1 MSLPENF
8 PISPHQI
15 LHPDIRWFP
24 ADSSLN
30 SIKHKLLPPLV
41 TNLRNLVKKF
51 RDSNYSDASETS
63 RNLLNWWFNETH
75 YINSDNEFSST
86 FEYYFAQREAIE
98 TLIYLY
104 DVEKITTQEELI
116 KFDSSGLLVPAMF
129 SQDWRRYVIK
139 LATGAGKTKVLSL
152 AIVWSYFHKL
162 YEKNSGMSNNF
173 LLIAPNVIVLE
184 RLMSDFEGG
193 KIFYEDP
200 LIPKNNYEGQA
211 WENDFYLDIH
221 IQKNIMINQ
230 KTNNLFLTNIQQLYD
245 KSSSKE
251 KESDDLSSQFIGN
264 RPKSEYKSES
274 IIDEIYDLENLVVLN
289 DEAHHIHNEKLAWF
303 KTIEKL
309 DLNLKQRS
317 HSLSMQIDVT
327 ATPKHQD
334 GSIFAEVICDYPLV
348 EAIKQKVVKLPVLP
362 DLASQSKLKEKSSS
376 KYSQQ
381 YEDFLRLGV
390 EEWRKSNLE
399 HSKTGKKAV
408 LFIMTDDTKNCD
420 DVANWL
426 EENYPEDLDGRVLT
440 IHTNKDGELAETNTK
455 RGRAEL
461 EELRKQSRIVDSA
474 SSKYKA
480 IVSVLML
487 KEGWDVKNVTTIV
500 GLRPYSAKANIL
512 PEQALGRGLRKMYTN
527 TDEITEYVSVV
538 GTKNFMEFVDS
549 IKTEGVVLEYREMG
563 ENTDAI
569 SPKVV
574 QVDNE
579 NTKKDI
585 EKLDIEIPIL
595 TPRLRKEYKRITEL
609 DLKKF
614 DFKSLKVKSFSKE
627 ELMEVKFDDIVDEK
641 EHHRT
646 ILTSDTRPDWRYIIS
661 FFTKR
666 ILKDLRMWSGFDN
679 LYPFVEK
686 FCRDYLF
693 GESVDL
699 EDMNIIKSLSEL
711 EARVTIEE
719 TFKKEINKLTIHETG
734 DTEIKD
740 TISLRKTKP
749 FVIKESEYYPVKKSV
764 FNIISGDS
772 RFELEFAA
780 FLDSCVDV
788 VSFGKN
794 YNNFVNLKLDYV
806 NADGNIS
813 YYLPDFLVKLESKS
827 GIETCVVVETKGRED
842 LDVPLKMKRLKQWCE
857 DVNKLPDNKQIWKFS
872 YVTQLE
878 FDKNKDNLK
887 TFYDIQTLFKEYQ

>member
-8 PISPHQI
+8 PSSPHQI
-15 LHPDIRWFP
+15 LHPDIRWYP
-24 ADSSLN
+24 ADSSLE

-41 TNLRNLVKKF
+41 TNLRSLVKEF
-51 RDSNYSDASETS
+51 RDSNYSNASETS

-75 YINSDNEFSST
+75 YINSNDEFSST
-86 FEYYFAQREAIE
+86 FQYYFAQREAIE

-162 YEKNSGMSNNF
+162 YEKDSHMSNNF

-200 LIPKNNYEGQA
+200 LIPNNNYEGQS
-211 WENDFYLDIH
+211 WENDFHLDIH
-221 IQKNIMINQ
+221 IQKNINISQ

-245 KSSSKE
+245 KNSSKV
-251 KESDDLSSQFIGN
+251 KNSDDLSSQFIGN
-264 RPKSEYKSES
+264 KPNSEFKAES

-289 DEAHHIHNEKLAWF
+289 DEAHHIHNEKLAWS

-309 DLNLKQRS
+309 DLNLKQRG

-362 DLASQSKLKEKSSS
+362 DLASQSKLKEKNSS

-390 EEWRKSNLE
+390 EEWRKSSLE

-426 EENYPEDLDGRVLT
+426 EENYPEDLEGRVLT
-440 IHTNKDGELAETNTK
+440 IHTNKYGELAEPNTK

-549 IKTEGVVLEYREMG
+549 IKTEGVVLEYREMS
-563 ENTDAI
+563 ENTNAI

-574 QVDNE
+574 QVDSD

-595 TPRLRKEYKRITEL
+595 TPRLRKEYKRIGEL

-614 DFKSLKVKSFSKE
+614 DFTKLSIKNFSKE

-646 ILTSDTRPDWRYIIS
+646 ILMSNMRPDWRYVVS

-679 LYPFVEK
+679 LYPFVEE

-699 EDMNIIKSLSEL
+699 EDVNIIKSLSEL
-711 EARVTIEE
+711 EARVIIEE

-749 FVIKESEYYPVKKSV
+749 FVIKDSEYYPVKKSV

-780 FLDSCVDV
+780 FLDKCVDV
-788 VSFGKN
+788 VSIGKN
-794 YNNFVNLKLDYV
+794 YNNFVNLKLDYI
-806 NADGNIS
+806 NSDGNIS
-813 YYLPDFLVKLESKS
+813 YYLPDFLVKLETKN
-827 GIETCVVVETKGRED
+827 GIETCVVIETKGRED

-872 YVTQLE
+872 YVTQVE
-878 FDKNKDNLK
+878 FDKYKDNLN
-887 TFYDIQTLFKEYQ
+887 TFSDIQKSFKEYQ

>member
-1 MSLPENF
+1 MSLPKNF
-8 PISPHQI
+8 PVSPHQI
-15 LHPDIRWFP
+15 LHPDIRWYP
-24 ADSSLN
+24 ADSSLE

-41 TNLRNLVKKF
+41 TNLRNLVKEF
-51 RDSNYSDASETS
+51 RDSNYSNASETS

-75 YINSDNEFSST
+75 YINSNDEFSST

-162 YEKNSGMSNNF
+162 YEKDSGMSNNF

-211 WENDFYLDIH
+211 WENDFHLDIH
-221 IQKNIMINQ
+221 IQKNINISQ

-251 KESDDLSSQFIGN
+251 KDSDDLSSQFIGN
-264 RPKSEYKSES
+264 TPKSEYKADR
-274 IIDEIYDLENLVVLN
+274 IVDEIYDLENLVVLN

-362 DLASQSKLKEKSSS
+362 DLASQSKLKEKNSS

-426 EENYPEDLDGRVLT
+426 EENYPQDLDGRVLT
-440 IHTNKDGELAETNTK
+440 IHTNKDGELAESNTK

-461 EELRKQSRIVDSA
+461 EELRKQSRIVDST
-474 SSKYKA
+474 SSKYRA

-487 KEGWDVKNVTTIV
+487 KEGWDVRNVTTIV

-538 GTKNFMEFVDS
+538 GTKNFMGFVDS
-549 IKTEGVVLEYREMG
+549 IKNEGVVLEYREMG

-595 TPRLRKEYKRITEL
+595 TPRLRKEYKRINEL
-609 DLKKF
+609 DLKRF
-614 DFKSLKVKSFSKE
+614 DFKSLKVKSFSKK

-646 ILTSDTRPDWRYIIS
+646 ILASNTRPDWRYIVS

-666 ILKDLRMWSGFDN
+666 ILRDLRMWSGFDN
-679 LYPFVEK
+679 LYPYVEE

-780 FLDSCVDV
+780 FLDNCIDV

-842 LDVPLKMKRLKQWCE
+842 LDVPLKMNRLKQWCE

-872 YVTQLE
+872 YVTQLD
-878 FDKNKDNLK
+878 FDKNKDNLQ
-887 TFYDIQTLFKEYQ
+887 TFSDIQTLFKEYQ